1 MMSRDRKI
9 RPAMTNGWLADD
21 IASNLG
27 NNTGLSSSEALRFTI
42 YDLRGRQCESRQ
54 S

>member
-9 RPAMTNGWLADD
+9 RPAMINGWLADD

-27 NNTGLSSSEALRFTI
+27 NNAGLSRREGKYPVEI
-42 YDLRGRQCESRQ
+42 D
-54 S
+54 